1 MNYIKQYL
9 PEIYNLKHR
18 HNDTSDFVDYEKKL
32 LKSSLSPYMYNNKNM
47 EGFLNRLEQMVV
59 VFFDN
64 VNVVKNFKNYIV
76 DKYEY
81 KHPN

>member
-18 HNDTSDFVDYEKKL
+18 HNDIKDFVDYEDKL
-32 LKSSLSPYMYNNKNM
+32 LKSSLSPYLYNNKNM
-47 EGFLNRLEQMVV
+47 SDFLNRLEQMIV

-64 VNVVKNFKNYIV
+64 VNVIKNFKNYIV

>member
-9 PEIYNLKHR
+9 PEIYYLKHK
-18 HNDTSDFVDYEKKL
+18 NDDTTDFVDYEKKL
-32 LKSSLSPYMYNNKNM
+32 LKSSLSPYLYNNKNM
-47 EGFLNRLEQMVV
+47 EEFLNRLEKMVV
-59 VFFDN
+59 VLFDN